1 MSQIINTSK
10 IKTPAYVLDVAK
22 LKANLEKAEHI
33 KQQTGAKI
41 ILALKSWSMFAAF
54 DIVKPYLDGTTAS
67 GLYEAKLGAEEFGKE
82 IHVYSPAYDDAE
94 IEELAKFA
102 DHIYFNSPAQY
113 GRYAN
118 KMKNAKIGMR
128 INPQL
133 SQVKTDLYNPCAPCS
148 RFGVLD
154 VSSLPENLD
163 ALHFHALCENMAEES
178 AAFIKH
184 ISNNYASQIAKVK
197 EVNFG
202 GGHYFTHA
210 NYKTELLINAL
221 NDFQQKHGVQA
232 ILEPGGALAYEAGY
246 LVSSVL
252 DIVHNEKDIAILD
265 TSATC
270 HMPDVLEMPYRPN
283 IIGDGDYK
291 NKYRLTGKTCL
302 TGDVIGDYAFE
313 APLTVGQKLVFLDM
327 MQYSMVKNTTF
338 NGIPLPDIGIIDEN
352 GNYKIIKEFG
362 YSDFKNRLS

>member
-1 MSQIINTSK
+1 MNLSK

-22 LKANLEKAEHI
+22 LKANLEKAAHI

-41 ILALKSWSMFAAF
+41 ILALKSWSMFSAF

-67 GLYEAKLGAEEFGKE
+67 GLYEAKLGQQEFGKE

-94 IEELAKFA
+94 IDELSKFA
-102 DHIYFNSPAQY
+102 DHIYFNSPSQHAK
-113 GRYAN
+113 YAA

-163 ALHFHALCENMAEES
+163 ALHFHALCESSAEES
-178 AAFIKH
+178 ANFINH
-184 ISNNYASQIAKVK
+184 ISNNYAAQIARVK

-202 GGHYFTHA
+202 GGHYFT
-210 NYKTELLINAL
+210 YPGYETEKLINAL
-221 NDFQQKHGVQA
+221 NNFQQKHGVQA
-232 ILEPGGALAYEAGY
+232 ILEPGGAIVYDTGY
-246 LVSSVL
+246 LVSTVL
-252 DIVHNEKDIAILD
+252 DIVHNQMDIAILD

-283 IIGDGDYK
+283 IIGDAPAHQ

-313 APLTVGQKLVFLDM
+313 APLTIGQKLVFLDM
-327 MQYSMVKNTTF
+327 MQYAMVKNTTF
-338 NGIPLPDIGIIDEN
+338 NGIPLPDIGMIDEN

-362 YSDFKNRLS
+362 YDDFKMRQS